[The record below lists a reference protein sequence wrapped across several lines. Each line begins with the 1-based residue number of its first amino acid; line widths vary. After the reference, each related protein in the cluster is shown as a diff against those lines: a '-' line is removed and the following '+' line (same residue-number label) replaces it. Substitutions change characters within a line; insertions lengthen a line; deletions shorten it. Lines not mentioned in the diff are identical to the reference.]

1 MNGAVPGARSG
12 TSVLFAS
19 LWGRC
24 PRCGKGKLFRGY
36 LEVRPSCTACGL
48 DFSGFQAGDGPAVFV
63 ILIVGAI
70 VAGGAL
76 ITEVTFQ
83 PPYWVHALIWGP
95 ALVILSLALLRPL
108 KAAMIVLQYKHRAE
122 EGRRVP

>member
-1 MNGAVPGARSG
+1 MTGFVPAAGREP
-12 TSVLFAS
+12 SVLSAS
-19 LWGRC
+19 LRGRC
-24 PRCGKGKLFRGY
+24 PRCGRGRLFHGY
-36 LEVRPSCTACGL
+36 LAVRPACEACAL
-48 DFSGFQAGDGPAVFV
+48 DFSRFQAGDGPAVFV

-76 ITEVTFQ
+76 IAEVWFQ

-108 KAAMIVLQYKHRAE
+108 KAALIVLQYKHRAD
-122 EGRRVP
+122 